1 MPRWRRAVVATRDS
15 GHGPDAGVSGRGA
28 DCVAA
33 AQADA
38 DHADP
43 GRVYL
48 DPVREHADRGS
59 QVGQFSLAVLMLAAA
74 AAFPQAPMVKGER
87 GETGRGEQFGVGAD
101 DLLFDP
107 GEGTSEHHSRLA
119 VICFRKAEVAYQ
131 LHAFA
136 AEGDPDLKLC
146 HDRQARRRDPGRP
159 EGTLRCPFRQE
170 LPWRWSGRTR

>member
-1 MPRWRRAVVATRDS
+1 MVRESLLGFSSDRCSWFLSSGCELVATRDS

-48 DPVREHADRGS
+48 GPVREHADRGS

-74 AAFPQAPMVKGER
+74 AAFPPAPMVKGER

-107 GEGTSEHHSRLA
+107 GEGTVSTTA
-119 VICFRKAEVAYQ
+119 
-131 LHAFA
+131 
-136 AEGDPDLKLC
+136 G
-146 HDRQARRRDPGRP
+146 
-159 EGTLRCPFRQE
+159 
-170 LPWRWSGRTR
+170 